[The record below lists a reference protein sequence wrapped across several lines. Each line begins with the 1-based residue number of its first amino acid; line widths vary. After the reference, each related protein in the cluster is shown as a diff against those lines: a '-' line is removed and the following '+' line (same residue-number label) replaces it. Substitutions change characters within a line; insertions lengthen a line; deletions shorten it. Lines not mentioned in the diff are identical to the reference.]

1 MLFNSKACNM
11 NANWCNMCKISKWHN
26 APEILT
32 NNYDDG
38 PSLITEKL
46 QYIEPLADL
55 TSSEYENN
63 VQRKTSN
70 KTTINQVEN
79 FILPTAQ
86 ESII

>member
-1 MLFNSKACNM
+1 M
-11 NANWCNMCKISKWHN
+11 NANWCNVCKINKWHN

-32 NNYDDG
+32 NNYNDG

-46 QYIEPLADL
+46 QYTEPLIYL
-55 TSSEYENN
+55 SSSEYENN
-63 VQRKTSN
+63 VQQKTLN

-79 FILPTAQ
+79 FILPTPQ